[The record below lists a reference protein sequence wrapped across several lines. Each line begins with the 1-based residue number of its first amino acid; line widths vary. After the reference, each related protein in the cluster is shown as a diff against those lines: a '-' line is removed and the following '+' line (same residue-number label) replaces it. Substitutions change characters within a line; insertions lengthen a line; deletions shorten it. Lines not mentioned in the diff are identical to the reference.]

1 MSIRNERESRHERLT
16 ESVLA
21 RPREMFGESLPELA
35 LVTAI
40 VTAVIT
46 ATLALSG

>member
-1 MSIRNERESRHERLT
+1 MSIRNELDRRTERLS
-16 ESVLA
+16 SVLV
-21 RPREMFGESLPELA
+21 RPRELFGESLPELA

-46 ATLALSG
+46 ATISLSA